1 MAKKDKKTTE
11 LSLDEVEALFADVD
25 ETGHTNASKARKE
38 RARRRNKK
46 AGVDVDPLSGDDP
59 SGSNVGKTMTR
70 AAIVVVGLLLA
81 VIIIAQVSCGVIR
94 RAGTAQLANHVDN
107 ASVSS
112 ALRNGVEWGD
122 GFTQFPEDYTVLEA
136 NEESGRIEVTVVD
149 TSSADELECLA
160 GSQIQAAA
168 LSVNALLN
176 PQITQVVYHVD
187 VHVDE
192 DGKFMQSE
200 FFGFFKPKGG
210 MKRFATFIWTKSSSN
225 NGGFN
230 FNCMITG
237 LDETAAEN
245 LRDKVTVQGNLLD
258 AVLGTAATTDAATTD
273 AAATDS
279 AEGDTAEGDTAAEG
293 DGGDGS
299 DDATVTENAASEAD
313 GETEAAS
320 N

>member
-1 MAKKDKKTTE
+1 MAKKEKQKSE
-11 LSLDEVEALFADVD
+11 LTLDEVEALFADVD

-38 RARRRNKK
+38 RSRRRLHLH
-46 AGVDVDPLSGDDP
+46 GTDVDPLSGEDP

-70 AAIVVVGLLLA
+70 AAILVVAALLA
-81 VIIIAQVSCGVIR
+81 VVIISQVACGVIR
-94 RAGTAQLANHVDN
+94 RAGTAQLANKVDN
-107 ASVSS
+107 AAVSS

-122 GFTQFPEDYTVLEA
+122 GFTQFPQDYTVLEA

-149 TSSADELECLA
+149 TSSSDELECLA

-176 PQITQVVYHVD
+176 PNVTQVVYHVD
-187 VHVDE
+187 VHQDA
-192 DGKFMQSE
+192 DGNFLQSE
-200 FFGFFKPKGG
+200 FFGFIKPKGTIR
-210 MKRFATFIWTKSSSN
+210 RFATFIWTKSSTT

-245 LRDKVTVQGNLLD
+245 LRSKVTVQGNLID
-258 AVLGTAATTDAATTD
+258 SVLGTAATTE
-273 AAATDS
+273 AATDEAS
-279 AEGDTAEGDTAAEG
+279 TDSETDEATTTEADTAE
-293 DGGDGS
+293 
-299 DDATVTENAASEAD
+299 VNA
-313 GETEAAS
+313 TEAETTAS